1 MKAREYREMDPD
13 EMRTK
18 VGELRDQLFKLR
30 FQHSLGQL
38 DNAGKLKNIKR
49 DIARI
54 ETILKEIETD
64 KSQRTK

>member
-18 VGELRDQLFKLR
+18 VGELREQLFKLR

-38 DNAGKLKNIKR
+38 DNAGKLKTIKR

-54 ETILKEIETD
+54 ETILKELETE

>member
-54 ETILKEIETD
+54 ETVLNEIEAE

>member
-18 VGELRDQLFKLR
+18 IGELRDQLFKLR

-54 ETILKEIETD
+54 ETILKEIETE
-64 KSQRTK
+64 KNQRTK

>member
-13 EMRTK
+13 ELETK
-18 VGELRDQLFKLR
+18 AADLRDQLFKLR

-38 DNAGKLKNIKR
+38 ESPGKLRTIKR

-54 ETILKEIETD
+54 ETVLKELQAE

>member
-54 ETILKEIETD
+54 ETILKEIETE

>member
-54 ETILKEIETD
+54 ETVLNEIEAE
-64 KSQRTK
+64 KSLRTK

>member
-13 EMRTK
+13 ELKTK
-18 VGELRDQLFKLR
+18 ASELRDQLFKLR

-38 DNAGKLKNIKR
+38 ESAGKLKTVKR

-54 ETILKEIETD
+54 ETVLKELQAE

>member
-18 VGELRDQLFKLR
+18 VGDLRDQLFKLR

-54 ETILKEIETD
+54 ETVLNEIEAE